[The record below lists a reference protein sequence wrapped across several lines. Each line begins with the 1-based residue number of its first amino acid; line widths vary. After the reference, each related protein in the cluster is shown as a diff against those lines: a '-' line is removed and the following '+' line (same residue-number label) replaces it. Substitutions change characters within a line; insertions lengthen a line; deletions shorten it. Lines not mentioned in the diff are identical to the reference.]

1 MDTRLVKRLKSLTP
15 VQKSS
20 SKVGLSNA
28 AVIFSAG
35 LLVAIFTV
43 IASASFASL
52 IFNGP
57 LSALVPTGIRMALT
71 AAVVVGLVVALS
83 SSCRVAIAIPQDR
96 IVPILALFAASVAA
110 RDPSAPLQ
118 EKGLAVISA
127 IILVTLVTGFFLFL
141 L

>member
-1 MDTRLVKRLKSLTP
+1 MRLKSNLR

-20 SKVGLSNA
+20 EKNGLSNA
-28 AVIFSAG
+28 AVILSAG

-57 LSALVPTGIRMALT
+57 LSAFVPTGIRMALV
-71 AAVVVGLVVALS
+71 AAVIVGLVVALS

-96 IVPILALFAASVAA
+96 IVPILALLAASVVA
-110 RDPSAPLQ
+110 RDPNASLQ
-118 EKGLAVISA
+118 EKGLTVISA
-127 IILVTLVTGFFLFL
+127 IVLVTLLTGF
-141 L
+141 